1 MSDVL
6 IHKLRSL
13 SEKYGFYAN
22 GGKTLVGFSGGADSM
37 ALLHAL
43 MDYLGRERIVAFHLD
58 HMLRGAD
65 SQRDEAFC
73 RAFCH
78 ANEIEY
84 VSKQVNIREMSET
97 ALEETARRVRY
108 DAFFETAKATGCT
121 TVSLAHHAGD
131 NLETMLFHLC
141 RGAGLAGLAG
151 IPPKRPLGDLW
162 VVRPLLDCT
171 KDEIFAYLQENSLDF
186 VTDKTNFDT
195 EYTRNFIR
203 HEILPKLEAVNPRA
217 LENARRSADIL
228 RESGDY
234 LTGEAERLV
243 EEKTA
248 LPRETLR
255 NLPSAL
261 RHEVL
266 SLLYQKAGG
275 ETLSAAQSDAISDVI
290 CHEKTGKRVSLTGGI
305 TAVLDGKML
314 RFLLEKDMKS
324 TVFCEKIP
332 VKEGENPVADG
343 IFLYL
348 GAPLQN
354 ISPLKSSEITFSA
367 TAKIPEKSLPTLH
380 LRPRENGE
388 SYRFGGMTRS
398 FKKLLCGAD
407 SRTKKRPLLCDGDG
421 ILWHPNFSVADRAK
435 GGEVDV
441 VYVETKGDG

>member
-1 MSDVL
+1 MSDML
-6 IHKLRSL
+6 IQKLRFL
-13 SEKYGFYAN
+13 SEKYGFYAD

-37 ALLHAL
+37 ALLHGLTAC
-43 MDYLGRERIVAFHLD
+43 LGRERIVAFHLD

-73 RAFCH
+73 RAFCD
-78 ANEIEY
+78 ANHIKY
-84 VSKQVNIREMSET
+84 VSKQVNVREMSET

-108 DAFFETAKATGCT
+108 EAFFEAAKATGCT

-141 RGAGLAGLAG
+141 RGAGLAGLSG
-151 IPPKRPLGDLW
+151 IPPKRPLGDIL

-171 KDEIFAYLQENSLDF
+171 KDEIFAYLQANSLDH
-186 VTDKTNFDT
+186 VTDATNFDT

-228 RESGDY
+228 REGGDY
-234 LTGEAERLV
+234 LRKEAERLV
-243 EEKTA
+243 AEKTA

-255 NLPSAL
+255 DLPSAL

-290 CHEKTGKRVSLTGGI
+290 CHEKTGKRVSLTGDI
-305 TAVLDGKML
+305 VAVLDGKML
-314 RFLLEKDMKS
+314 RFLSEKALKN

-332 VKEGENPVADG
+332 LKQGENPVAEG

-348 GAPLQN
+348 GVPLQR
-354 ISPLKSSEITFSA
+354 ISPLKSDEIAFLA

-388 SYRFGGMTRS
+388 AYRFGGMTKS
-398 FKKLLCGAD
+398 LKKLLCGAD
-407 SRTKKRPLLCDGDG
+407 LRTKKRPLLCDEDG
-421 ILWHPNFSVADRAK
+421 ILWHPNFPSADRAK